1 MRGFWPNDL
10 ALSTIHQRAPQLD
23 ARGRKLP
30 DAFPVFHHQIDTLK
44 QIAFNTEAH
53 PLRRAW

>member
-1 MRGFWPNDL
+1 
-10 ALSTIHQRAPQLD
+10 LD

-30 DAFPVFHHQIDTLK
+30 DAFPVFHHQIDALK

-53 PLRRAW
+53 PLRRTW

>member
-1 MRGFWPNDL
+1 
-10 ALSTIHQRAPQLD
+10 LD

-30 DAFPVFHHQIDTLK
+30 DAFPVFHHQIDIDTLK

-53 PLRRAW
+53 PLRRTW